1 MSDQPRQ
8 RSPWRLSLIIL
19 VGVIGFYSFLARPAE
34 PVNDLIVREELAY
47 LALGRVGL
55 VIVDVS
61 LMDKP
66 DRIGSFDTT
75 GNANAV
81 AVEGQYAYIA
91 DGRAGLRILDLS
103 NPYAPKEIGAYD
115 SSGYAEDIDF
125 VNDIVYMA
133 DGKPGLLIIKAGN
146 KANPSLISS
155 FPINGNIRRVV
166 VQGNYAYLGD
176 NQNQFRVVDISKPRQ
191 PDEVAVL
198 DIGADIQEMD
208 ISDNRVYLA
217 TGAQG
222 MVIVDIT
229 TPEKPEVLSTI
240 DTPGKVQDVAVN
252 GDIIAFLA
260 DGENGLLVYDI
271 TDLNAIEQVGS
282 FSDFL
287 NANQVEID
295 QGGLYVSDKDSALHI
310 VDAEVS
316 LSSQRVSSTE
326 KQQGRAQSVA
336 VNENYAFLAYVD
348 QGLRVI
354 DIANPNAPV
363 EVATYDSSGEAIG
376 VDLSGDFIYLAD
388 GAAGLQVLFLESS
401 GTENLRMEEIAVID
415 TPGEANQVSVVGQT
429 VYLADGSG
437 GLRVISM
444 VNPAQPVSLG
454 WEDTPG
460 NANGVAVLG
469 EYAYIADGPAGL
481 RVLNILDGSKPT
493 EVGAIDIIGEAR
505 AVVVRQITDPVER
518 TLAYVAS
525 EGGGLRVIDVSDP
538 INPLEIGSFT
548 AYETVL
554 DLVLS
559 GDNAILATG
568 SWGLRVVNTVDP
580 ANIAEVG
587 LHNTPGEASGL
598 ALMGQYTYVADN
610 TRGMRIVDVANPTVP
625 QEVGFYDVPRL
636 VRGVTVTENYA
647 YLTDV
652 ESGFRIA
659 ELSDPRRL
667 RQVGHYDQGGI
678 VEDIA
683 VHGGVAYLAN
693 SIGLQ
698 TVNVE
703 DVKNPRSLGELNTP
717 GRANAVFVVKDL
729 AYFTDSVYGFHIADV
744 KDPTVI
750 QSLSS
755 HQTPGAAQDI
765 FVASNYA
772 YIADGEAGL
781 MIVNVADPLNPI
793 TASVIDQ
800 FQNANS
806 VIVLGDIAYLA
817 DGSNGL
823 WVIDVSKPVAPETI
837 AFVDTPGTALD
848 LESSGVYIFI
858 ADGGAGVQVV
868 DVLNPYDPTLVS
880 GVQLEGNSLDLDVEW
895 RTGAEGNPG
904 SFFIYVAKGER
915 GLEILAA
922 GKVVAAGTTGL
933 YETPGMAPLRQV
945 VQDGF
950 PIIGGPGKEKSARTV
965 RQTSFDVFVIGIL
978 GLLLWLG
985 FFAQYILPLKSLRE
999 RRAAFGRLVGY
1010 MMRSHGPAIRIENGK
1025 VIQRPRERKRSGP
1038 GVILLDTASAAMLR
1052 TKTIFV
1058 DAIGPGV
1065 VFTKRGEFL
1074 HQEAIDLHTQ
1084 VRPRPPLGP
1093 LATEDPFAP
1102 WIKRREDEKEYQA
1115 RQKRRKETSGLT
1127 RDGVE
1132 LVPNILAVAKTKSLP
1147 GQGGTRYGFN
1157 SRSVRLAITREG
1169 IVPNGLRNIPWY
1181 EVPAYLAVEVWREY
1195 LGRFTL
1201 IELFTPQNE
1210 ESVLAL
1216 GSGED
1221 DGQQIPKT
1229 LNETRFELILRMV
1242 RLRLT
1247 QAEVPRLDE
1256 YGQEG
1261 EGTLISRE
1269 FRILEEMGVQV
1280 RDISI
1285 SGIRFPRTVE
1295 SQLVQQWL
1303 STWLERALV
1312 ERDTVEKRRI
1322 LAGEMGKETALIDF
1336 AESVVKNMGESLL
1349 DDEGNAL
1356 PFDSKLRP
1364 DLGLSLEMLVTGTQ
1378 QLITRNTKLYQ
1389 WLLNEESELNRLLEW
1404 IRR

>member
-1 MSDQPRQ
+1 LREDDLPKFPILLYNHFNMSDQPRQ
-8 RSPWRLSLIIL
+8 RSPWRLSLIIF

-34 PVNDLIVREELAY
+34 PVNDLTVSGELAY

-55 VIVDVS
+55 EIVDVS
-61 LMDKP
+61 LVEKP
-66 DRIGSFDTT
+66 NRIGSFDTT

-81 AVEGQYAYIA
+81 AVEGEYAYVA
-91 DGRAGLRILDLS
+91 DGRAGLRILDIS
-103 NPYAPKEIGAYD
+103 NPYTPKEIGAYD
-115 SSGYAEDIDF
+115 TDGYAEDIDV
-125 VNDIVYMA
+125 VNDLAYIA
-133 DGKPGLLIIKAGN
+133 DGKSGLLISNVGN
-146 KANPSLISS
+146 RSNPSLISS
-155 FPINGNIRRVV
+155 FPINGNVRRVV
-166 VQGNYAYLGD
+166 VQGKFAYLGD
-176 NQNQFRVVDISKPRQ
+176 NQNQFRVVNVSKPRQ

-198 DIGADIQEMD
+198 DIGSEIQDMD
-208 ISDNRVYLA
+208 ISESRVYLA

-229 TPEKPEVLSTI
+229 NPEQPEVLSTI
-240 DTPGKVQDVAVN
+240 ETPGRVQDVVVN

-260 DGENGLLVYDI
+260 DGEKGLLVYDI

-287 NANQVEID
+287 NANQVEIGE
-295 QGGLYVSDKDSALHI
+295 GGLYVSDKNSALHI

-326 KQQGRAQSVA
+326 QQQGRAQSVA
-336 VNENYAFLAYVD
+336 VNGNYAYLAYID

-354 DIANPNAPV
+354 DIANPNSPV
-363 EVATYDSSGEAIG
+363 EVATHDSSGEAFG

-388 GAAGLQVLFLESS
+388 GTAGLRVLFLESS
-401 GTENLRMEEIAVID
+401 GSENIKLEEIAVID

-444 VNPAQPVSLG
+444 VNPAQPESLG

-460 NANGVAVLG
+460 NADGIAVLG
-469 EYAYIADGPAGL
+469 DYAYIADGPAGL
-481 RVLNILDGSKPT
+481 RVINILDGSKPA
-493 EVGAIDIIGEAR
+493 EVGAIDIVGKAR
-505 AVVVRQITDPVER
+505 AVEVRQITDPVER
-518 TLAYVAS
+518 TLAYVAA
-525 EGGGLRVIDVSDP
+525 EEGGLRVIDVSDP

-554 DLVLS
+554 DLNLS
-559 GDNAILATG
+559 GDNVNLATG
-568 SWGLRVVNTVDP
+568 SWGLRVVSVADP
-580 ANIAEVG
+580 ANMEEVG
-587 LHNTPGEASGL
+587 LYNTPGEAYGL
-598 ALMGQYTYVADN
+598 ALIGQYTYVADN
-610 TRGMRIVDVANPTVP
+610 TRGMRIVDVATPTAP
-625 QEVGFYDVPRL
+625 QEIGFYDVPRM
-636 VRGVTVTENYA
+636 VRGVTVAENYA

-659 ELSDPRRL
+659 EVSDPRRL
-667 RQVGHYDQGGI
+667 KQVGHYDQGGI

-683 VHGGVAYLAN
+683 VHGGVAYLAD
-693 SIGLQ
+693 SLGLQ

-703 DVKNPRSLGELNTP
+703 DIKNPRGLGELRTP
-717 GRANAVFVVKDL
+717 GRGNASYVVGDL
-729 AYFTDSVYGFHIADV
+729 AYITDSVYGLHIADV
-744 KDPTVI
+744 SDPTAI

-755 HQTPGAAQDI
+755 HQTPGPAQDI

-772 YIADGEAGL
+772 FIADGEAGL
-781 MIVNVADPLNPI
+781 MIVNVADPLDPK

-806 VIVLGDIAYLA
+806 VIVRGDYAYLA

-823 WVIDVSKPVAPETI
+823 WVIDVSKPVAPETV

-848 LESSGVYIFI
+848 LESSGVYLFVV
-858 ADGGAGVQVV
+858 DGEAGVQVV
-868 DVLNPYDPTLVS
+868 YVLNPYEPALVG
-880 GVQLEGNSLDLDVEW
+880 GVQLEGYSLDLDVEW
-895 RTGAEGNPG
+895 RTGEEGVPG

-922 GKVVAAGTTGL
+922 GKGVAAGTTGL

-945 VQDGF
+945 VEDGF
-950 PIIGGPGKEKSARTV
+950 PIISSPGKEKSARTV
-965 RQTSFDVFVIGIL
+965 RQTIFDIFVVGIL
-978 GLLLWLG
+978 GLGVWLG
-985 FFAQYILPLKSLRE
+985 FFAQYILPLNSLRE
-999 RRAAFGRLVGY
+999 RRAAFNRLLHY
-1010 MMRSHGPAIRIENGK
+1010 LTRSHGPA
-1025 VIQRPRERKRSGP
+1025 
-1038 GVILLDTASAAMLR
+1038 
-1052 TKTIFV
+1052 
-1058 DAIGPGV
+1058 
-1065 VFTKRGEFL
+1065 
-1074 HQEAIDLHTQ
+1074 
-1084 VRPRPPLGP
+1084 LGP
-1093 LATEDPFAP
+1093 LASEDPFAP
-1102 WIKRREDEKEYQA
+1102 WIKRKEDEKEYQA
-1115 RQKRRKETSGLT
+1115 RLNRRKETSGLT

-1132 LVPNILAVAKTKSLP
+1132 LVPNILAVVKTKSLS
-1147 GQGGTRYGFN
+1147 GQGGTRFGFN

-1195 LGRFTL
+1195 LGKFTL
-1201 IELFTPQNE
+1201 TELFTPQNE
-1210 ESVLAL
+1210 ENVLTL

-1221 DGQQIPKT
+1221 DGQLTSMAFNQ
-1229 LNETRFELILRMV
+1229 TRFELVLRMI

-1247 QAEVPRLDE
+1247 QAEVPRLDD

-1269 FRILEEMGVQV
+1269 YRILEEMGVQV
-1280 RDISI
+1280 KDVSI

-1303 STWLERALV
+1303 STWLERALA
-1312 ERDTVEKRRI
+1312 ERDAVENRRI
-1322 LAGEMGKETALIDF
+1322 LAGEMGKESALIDF
-1336 AESVVKNMGESLL
+1336 AEGVVKNLGESLV

-1364 DLGLSLEMLVTGTQ
+1364 DLGFSLEMLVTGTQ
-1378 QLITRNTKLYQ
+1378 QLITRNTKLHQ
-1389 WLLNEESELNRLLEW
+1389 WLVNEESELNRLLEW